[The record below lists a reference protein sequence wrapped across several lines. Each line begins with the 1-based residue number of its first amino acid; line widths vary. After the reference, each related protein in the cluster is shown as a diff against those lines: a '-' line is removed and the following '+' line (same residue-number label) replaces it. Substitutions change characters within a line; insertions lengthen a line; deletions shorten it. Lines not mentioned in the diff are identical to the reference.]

1 MEAPQQLAFDSRR
14 AQLVQKVA
22 LLSGYLQ
29 ALMEVRRSD
38 VYQQEDH
45 IEQALFNRA
54 LDSFKPTLDYAS
66 TCVRAITVFI
76 AGMICFGCNP
86 NWDQFVWRGVL
97 GDVTAVN
104 VGGESC
110 IYVAD
115 KCGPFGRAVRRTM
128 SLLMES
134 TLAKNPQLPLP
145 DWAMLED
152 REKTC
157 KWLRT
162 TIAMQPLR
170 GVLLRVVGNAT
181 QMQPRQ
187 LTASA
192 SHRSSGVADAKLRSL
207 TLSAPGQNPLPYPSR
222 PHATLDPVRDGQQ
235 SGFFYNARMLAG
247 TTLLGDSEKLWV

>member
-29 ALMEVRRSD
+29 ALMKVRRSD
-38 VYQQEDH
+38 VYQQEDR

-54 LDSFKPTLDYAS
+54 LDSFKPTLDSAS

-86 NWDQFVWRGVL
+86 NWDQFVWRGAL

-115 KCGPFGRAVRRTM
+115 KCGPFGRAMRRTI
-128 SLLMES
+128 SLVMES

-152 REKTC
+152 REKIC
-157 KWLRT
+157 EWLRT

-181 QMQPRQ
+181 KLDPRK
-187 LTASA
+187 LTVSPVLG
-192 SHRSSGVADAKLRSL
+192 SSGMADATLRSL
-207 TLSAPGQNPLPYPSR
+207 TLSAPVRNPLPYPSR

-235 SGFFYNARMLAG
+235 SGFFYNARILAG
-247 TTLLGDSEKLWV
+247 TTWLGGAEEVLV